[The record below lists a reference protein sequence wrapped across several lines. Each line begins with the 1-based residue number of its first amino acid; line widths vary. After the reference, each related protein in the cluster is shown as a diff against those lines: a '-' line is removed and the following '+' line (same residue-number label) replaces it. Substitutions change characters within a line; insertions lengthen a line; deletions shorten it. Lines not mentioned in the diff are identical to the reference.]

1 MMARPFRGGLVSLSM
16 LFTILLHMAEEGV
29 RAGARAVRDWA
40 DRTERELV
48 EALTHGDQGAF
59 SWVVHKYWK
68 SMHRV
73 ASGMLRSENVA
84 AEVVQETWEAVFKEI
99 GGFRGE
105 ASLRNWIFRI
115 LVNRARRVGKK
126 EARSIPFSDLVR
138 RDAEDDRRD
147 PIDEFTGLG
156 RWKSP
161 VHGWR
166 LIDPQN
172 EAMNRQGVE
181 ILNRELE
188 NLPETQRVVVT
199 MRDVEGLESKE
210 VCSMLEISEANQRVL
225 LHRGRTAL
233 RRALEAAEAEI
244 DEGGGGAER

>member
-1 MMARPFRGGLVSLSM
+1 M
-16 LFTILLHMAEEGV
+16 LFAILLHMAEEGV
-29 RAGARAVRDWA
+29 RAGARAVAGWA
-40 DRTERELV
+40 ERSEKELV
-48 EALTHGDQGAF
+48 AALIDGDQGAF
-59 SWVVHKYWK
+59 NWIVRKYWK

-73 ASGMLRSENVA
+73 ASGLLCSESVA
-84 AEVVQETWEAVFKEI
+84 SEVVQETWEAVFKEI
-99 GGFRGE
+99 AGFRGE

-138 RDAEDDRRD
+138 RDTEERRRD
-147 PIDEFTGLG
+147 PIDEFTSIG

-172 EAMNRQGVE
+172 EAMNRQGLELLARE
-181 ILNRELE
+181 IER
-188 NLPETQRVVVT
+188 LPETQRVVVT
-199 MRDVEGLESKE
+199 LRDVEGLESKE
-210 VCSMLEISEANQRVL
+210 VCAMLEISEANQRVL

-233 RRALEAAEAEI
+233 RRALEQAEA
-244 DEGGGGAER
+244 DLDAVGGGAE

>member
-1 MMARPFRGGLVSLSM
+1 MSISM
-16 LFTILLHMAEEGV
+16 LLTLFFGMVGDGV
-29 RAGARAVRDWA
+29 RAGAKAAAGWA
-40 DRTERELV
+40 GRPEKELV
-48 EALTHGDQGAF
+48 KALLDGDQEAF
-59 SWVVHKYWK
+59 SWIVRKYWK

-73 ASGMLRSENVA
+73 ASGLLRSENVA

-138 RDAEDDRRD
+138 RDAEGERRD
-147 PIDEFTGLG
+147 PVDEFTRLG
-156 RWKSP
+156 RWRSP

-166 LIDPQN
+166 LIDPHD
-172 EAMNRQGVE
+172 EAANRQGLE
-181 ILNRELE
+181 FLAQELE
-188 NLPETQRVVVT
+188 KLPETQRVVVT
-199 MRDVEGLESKE
+199 MRDVEGLDSRE
-210 VCSMLEISEANQRVL
+210 VCEMLEISEANQRVL

-233 RRALEAAEAEI
+233 RRALEAHEDRLDADGA
-244 DEGGGGAER
+244 GGGGKR

>member
-1 MMARPFRGGLVSLSM
+1 M
-16 LFTILLHMAEEGV
+16 LLMLLFAVAGEGV
-29 RAGARAVRDWA
+29 RAGARALAGWA
-40 DRTERELV
+40 GKPEQELV
-48 EALTHGDQGAF
+48 AALVDGDQQAF
-59 SWVVHKYWK
+59 AWIVRKYWK

-73 ASGMLRSENVA
+73 ASGLLRSETVA

-115 LVNRARRVGKK
+115 LVNRAKRVGKK
-126 EARSIPFSDLVR
+126 EARSIPFSDLAR

-147 PIDEFTGLG
+147 PVDEFTRMG
-156 RWKSP
+156 RWRSP

-172 EAMNRQGVE
+172 EAMNRQGLE
-181 ILNRELE
+181 FLSRELSK
-188 NLPETQRVVVT
+188 LPETQRVVVT
-199 MRDVEGLESKE
+199 MRDVEGLDSKE
-210 VCSMLEISEANQRVL
+210 VCALLEISEANQRVL

-233 RRALEAAEAEI
+233 RRALEAEEARV
-244 DEGGGGAER
+244 GAPGPGKGAES

>member
-1 MMARPFRGGLVSLSM
+1 MSISM
-16 LFTILLHMAEEGV
+16 LLTILLHMAEAGV
-29 RAGARAVRDWA
+29 RAGARTVAGWA
-40 DRTERELV
+40 ERTERELV
-48 EALTHGDQGAF
+48 EALVNGDQGAF
-59 SWVVHKYWK
+59 SWVVRKYWK

-73 ASGMLRSENVA
+73 ASGMLRSETVA

-138 RDAEDDRRD
+138 REAEADRRD
-147 PIDEFTGLG
+147 PVDEFTFIG
-156 RWKSP
+156 RWRSP

-172 EAMNRQGVE
+172 EAMNRQGLE
-181 ILNRELE
+181 ILARELE
-188 NLPETQRVVVT
+188 KLPETQRVVVT
-199 MRDVEGLESKE
+199 LRDVEGLESKE
-210 VCSMLEISEANQRVL
+210 VCEMLQISEANQRVL

-233 RRALEAAEAEI
+233 RRGLEAAEA
-244 DEGGGGAER
+244 DLGPGGGGAEP

>member
-1 MMARPFRGGLVSLSM
+1 MSISM
-16 LFTILLHMAEEGV
+16 IFTILMHMAEEGV
-29 RAGARAVRDWA
+29 RSGARAVAGWA
-40 DRTERELV
+40 DRTEQDLV
-48 EALTHGDQGAF
+48 AALVGGDQGAF
-59 SWVVHKYWK
+59 SWIVRKYWK

-73 ASGMLRSENVA
+73 ASGMLRSETVA
-84 AEVVQETWEAVFKEI
+84 AEVVQETWLAVFKEI

-138 RDAEDDRRD
+138 RDAEGEQRD
-147 PIDEFTGLG
+147 PVDDFTTMG

-172 EAMNRQGVE
+172 EAMNRQGLE
-181 ILNRELE
+181 LLGKELE
-188 NLPETQRVVVT
+188 KLPETQRVVVT

-210 VCSMLEISEANQRVL
+210 VCTMLEISEANQRVL
-225 LHRGRTAL
+225 LHRGRSAL
-233 RRALEAAEAEI
+233 RRALELAEA
-244 DEGGGGAER
+244 DLDSAGGGAER

>member
-1 MMARPFRGGLVSLSM
+1 MSISM
-16 LFTILLHMAEEGV
+16 LLTVLLHMAEAGV
-29 RAGARAVRDWA
+29 HAGGRAVKGWA
-40 DRTERELV
+40 ERAEKELV
-48 EALTHGDQGAF
+48 QALVDGDQGAF
-59 SWVVHKYWK
+59 SWVVRKYWK

-73 ASGMLRSENVA
+73 ASGMLRSETVA

-99 GGFRGE
+99 AGFRGE

-138 RDAEDDRRD
+138 REAEADRRD
-147 PIDEFTGLG
+147 PVDEFTFIG

-172 EAMNRQGVE
+172 EAMNRQGLE
-181 ILNRELE
+181 FLSRELE
-188 NLPETQRVVVT
+188 KLPETQRVVVT
-199 MRDVEGLESKE
+199 LRDVEGLESGE
-210 VCSMLEISEANQRVL
+210 VCEMLQISAANQRVL

-233 RRALEAAEAEI
+233 RRALEAAEAEL
-244 DEGGGGAER
+244 EPGGGGAEP

>member
-1 MMARPFRGGLVSLSM
+1 M
-16 LFTILLHMAEEGV
+16 LLTILLHMAEEGV
-29 RAGARAVRDWA
+29 RAGARAVKGWA
-40 DRTERELV
+40 DRTEKELV
-48 EALTHGDQGAF
+48 AALVDGDPSAF
-59 SWVVHKYWK
+59 SWVVRKYWK

-115 LVNRARRVGKK
+115 LVNRAKRVGKK

-138 RDAEDDRRD
+138 RDTDGERRD
-147 PIDEFTGLG
+147 PVDEFTDMG

-172 EAMNRQGVE
+172 EAMNRQGLELLV
-181 ILNRELE
+181 RELE
-188 NLPETQRVVVT
+188 QLPETQRVVVT

-233 RRALEAAEAEI
+233 RRALEHAEA
-244 DEGGGGAER
+244 DLDAGGGGAEA